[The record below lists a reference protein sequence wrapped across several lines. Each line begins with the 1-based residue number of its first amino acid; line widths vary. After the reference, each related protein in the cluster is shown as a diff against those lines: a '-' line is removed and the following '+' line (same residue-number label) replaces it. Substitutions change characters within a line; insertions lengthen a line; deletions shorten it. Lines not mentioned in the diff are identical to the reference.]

1 MKVNELIKYLNMLP
15 ETYKNLEVSCSVDI
29 SKEGEEDTY
38 GDRIFGDSLF
48 LIQPVSYPTDSKVY
62 LLFEKSDEAKTNT
75 RKLK

>member
-1 MKVNELIKYLNMLP
+1 MTVNELIKYLKKLP

-38 GDRIFGDSLF
+38 GDRIFGESLF
-48 LIQPVSYPTDSKVY
+48 LIKPVLYPTDSKIR
-62 LLFEKSDEAKTNT
+62 LLFEKSEEAKSNI

>member
-15 ETYKNLEVSCSVDI
+15 ENYKNLEVSCSVDI

-38 GDRIFGDSLF
+38 GDRIFGESLW
-48 LIQPVSYPTDSKVY
+48 LIQPVLYPTDSKVY
-62 LLFEKSDEAKTNT
+62 LLFEKSEEAKSNT